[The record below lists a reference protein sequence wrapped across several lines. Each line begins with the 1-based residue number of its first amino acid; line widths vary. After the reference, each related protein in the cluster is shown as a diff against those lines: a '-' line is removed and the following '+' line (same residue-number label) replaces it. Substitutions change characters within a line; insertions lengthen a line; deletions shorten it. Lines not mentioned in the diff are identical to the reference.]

1 MTTATA
7 DCVIQLFT
15 PTNGDAMQEAI
26 TERELNEYLKI
37 AKEASKKGIDALS
50 IVEVEGGK
58 FNLVLDLTYKGKGIV
73 LHTARKEPRGWPKLD
88 SLVTYIK
95 SLGFP
100 EAPISMRLL
109 RETNENS
116 PGTADQNP

>member
-7 DCVIQLFT
+7 DCLIQCDIST
-15 PTNGDAMQEAI
+15 MNDAAMEAI
-26 TERELNEYLKI
+26 TERELNDYLKV

-50 IVEVEGGK
+50 IVEVDGGK
-58 FNLVLDLTYKGKGIV
+58 FNLVLDLTYKGKSIV

-88 SLVTYIK
+88 SLVIYIK

-100 EAPISMRLL
+100 EAPISMKLL
-109 RETNENS
+109 RENHENS
-116 PGTADQNP
+116 PGTDKNP